1 MILSGKDMIG
11 LKKLTVL
18 FALLLCLSML
28 SGCGNKLAEGYDEQT
43 IKDTAEQIITDI
55 HVKGVT
61 EVLTP
66 LMREDYLKKYPM
78 ENMEEQVL
86 ELLVG
91 VGNFMAYGQESVIGK
106 ESPDIEGEQLAVIL
120 VTALY
125 EKGEINYTL
134 TFDKDMKVL
143 SFYAK

>member
-1 MILSGKDMIG
+1 M
-11 LKKLTVL
+11 KKLTVFL
-18 FALLLCLSML
+18 AALLCLTML
-28 SGCGNKLAEGYDEQT
+28 GGCGNKLAEGYDEQT

-61 EVLTP
+61 DVLTP
-66 LMREDYLKKYPM
+66 IMREDYLEKYPM

-91 VGNFMAYGQESVIGK
+91 VGNFMAYGQETVIGK
-106 ESPDIEGEQLAVIL
+106 ASPDNEEEQLAVIL

-125 EKGEINYTL
+125 EKGEINFTI